1 MGNMPPVR
9 TAKLSSTDRRKCLA
23 DKIDQTGF
31 PAMAPCPQCVSSG
44 SHCIVR
50 KGASCCLCC
59 LRKNVAY
66 GGTFS
71 DAKFDALEN
80 QKTDLLR
87 KKVKA
92 RSRLTSLAWGLL
104 SLQKEHDS
112 LDKKLDRIHNRQEKM
127 IEEEARALEELDTFT
142 GDPEPLAVISSLD
155 FNLGSELSSWILAG
169 VEEPQPP
176 DLVVAVSGSGDSPLK
191 PPAESD
197 SVASRR

>member
-1 MGNMPPVR
+1 MPPVH
-9 TAKLSSTDRRKCLA
+9 TAKLSSTDRRKHLA

-31 PAMAPCPQCVSSG
+31 PAMAPCPQCVSSR
-44 SHCIVR
+44 SHCIVQ
-50 KGASCCLCC
+50 KGASHCSCY

-92 RSRLTSLAWGLL
+92 RSRLTSLAWELL

-169 VEEPQPP
+169 VEEPQLP

-191 PPAESD
+191 PPA
-197 SVASRR
+197 